1 MKPILPREMLWTD
14 KKTMD
19 EFFKLD
25 RVNEDFFEVFMT
37 LRGEPFAVETDEI
50 KIFNE
55 VYYQITRMIYEK
67 PMPAELPNYISD
79 VKANMGWNFNAEIV
93 MSMAYFLLA
102 LINKHVNTLNKFFTK
117 AINDHFSGC
126 QYWKPF
132 KQRYELLKDDK
143 RHIKYSFRPSPIDL
157 SWFKDKYIHWNEIT
171 RNYDLVCIEHV
182 IGLWSDVDDMRKV
195 AELINNSIS
204 YYTTK
209 RNADDF
215 EFVRHFLEGY
225 LISDNNAPIW
235 KSSDSKMWKES
246 DKLFERIEE
255 AVNMNLALKG
265 RISEL
270 ETENARLNALLVN
283 KKSNGKARR
292 FTLVEIVDYCKS
304 RVEWNDV
311 KDIVA
316 MVNRLLRN
324 TGTQEDSDLVD
335 SIETEFI
342 NRYKPVPTHK
352 EIILKKYVENEFL
365 NVAKGGIGVNKEF
378 HKE

>member
-1 MKPILPREMLWTD
+1 
-14 KKTMD
+14 
-19 EFFKLD
+19 
-25 RVNEDFFEVFMT
+25 
-37 LRGEPFAVETDEI
+37 
-50 KIFNE
+50 
-55 VYYQITRMIYEK
+55 
-67 PMPAELPNYISD
+67 
-79 VKANMGWNFNAEIV
+79 
-93 MSMAYFLLA
+93 
-102 LINKHVNTLNKFFTK
+102 
-117 AINDHFSGC
+117 
-126 QYWKPF
+126 
-132 KQRYELLKDDK
+132 
-143 RHIKYSFRPSPIDL
+143 
-157 SWFKDKYIHWNEIT
+157 
-171 RNYDLVCIEHV
+171 
-182 IGLWSDVDDMRKV
+182 VDDMRKV

-209 RNADDF
+209 RNADDL

-304 RVEWNDV
+304 RVEWDDA
-311 KDIVA
+311 KSIVA
-316 MVNRLLRN
+316 MLNKLLRKI
-324 TGTQEDSDLVD
+324 GTDEDSDLVD

-342 NRYKPVPTHK
+342 NRRYGNTF
-352 EIILKKYVENEFL
+352 NDA
-365 NVAKGGIGVNKEF
+365 NVTFPNAQIDTFNRISGNKSVYLGDE
-378 HKE
+378 

>member
-19 EFFKLD
+19 EFFELD

-209 RNADDF
+209 RNADDL

-304 RVEWNDV
+304 RVEWDDA
-311 KDIVA
+311 KSIVA
-316 MVNRLLRN
+316 MLNKLLRKI
-324 TGTQEDSDLVD
+324 GTDEDSDLVD

-342 NRYKPVPTHK
+342 NRRYGNTF
-352 EIILKKYVENEFL
+352 NDA
-365 NVAKGGIGVNKEF
+365 NVTFPNAQIDTFNRISGNKSVYLGDE
-378 HKE
+378 